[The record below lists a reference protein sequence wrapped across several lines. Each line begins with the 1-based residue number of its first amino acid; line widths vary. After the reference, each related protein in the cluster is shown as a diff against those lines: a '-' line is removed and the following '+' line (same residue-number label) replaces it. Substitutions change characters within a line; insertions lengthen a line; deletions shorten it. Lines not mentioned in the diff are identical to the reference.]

1 MIGYKK
7 ISYMAISVTLAAF
20 ASQAFA
26 SGPFEFTRVLETGQL
41 SPEGRMVTRV
51 HGYGRNGDVT
61 AYAVTL
67 ANPDHY
73 YGQNEAIIK
82 QSSSNGPWKA
92 VVDLY
97 EGPGGDYNSPRFS
110 DFGHLDVAKNTT
122 TFGRTWHWDE
132 FLSEYAVAQHDNNG
146 AWVGS
151 WGSNYSHGAG
161 YGTESRGYIG
171 ESVLLESYSSSQSGG
186 SSSIRLF
193 QNGSYQDL
201 FGGGYLDQDGVT
213 TGEDYSSSRADSRN
227 GDFLVRHDSFDTGS
241 LRYLRWK
248 DGQTTTFHEGSYLSP
263 NGSQLSPYLTSYSQG
278 YAVGYG
284 SHSQVGY
291 IGLFGEDEFVLLG
304 EYGKPIPGTD
314 LYLRWLPAGYN
325 ISSLGQ
331 TVVTSLAYKDD
342 AGQQSEAVFLFR
354 NGLAERVIGKGDML
368 FGSKVTGAQIFE
380 SSLTEKGLWFTYYLE
395 DGRSGI
401 ASVQG
406 VPEPGTLAALALG
419 ALLLKRR
426 SRN

>member
-1 MIGYKK
+1 MIGYKNF
-7 ISYMAISVTLAAF
+7 SRLASSGTLALS
-20 ASQAFA
+20 ASPVLAA
-26 SGPFEFTRVLETGQL
+26 GPFEFTKVLETGQL

-51 HGYGRNGDVT
+51 HGFGRNGDVT

-73 YGQNEAIIK
+73 YGQNEAIVK

-97 EGPGGDYNSPRFS
+97 TGPGGDYNSPYLS
-110 DFGHLDVAKNTT
+110 DFGHLDVSKNTT
-122 TFGRTWHWDE
+122 TFGRRWHWDE
-132 FLSEYAVAQHDNNG
+132 FLSEYALAQHDNNG
-146 AWVGS
+146 ALVKS

-171 ESVLLESYSSSQSGG
+171 ESVLLESYSSG
-186 SSSIRLF
+186 SSGASLSIELF
-193 QNGSYQDL
+193 QNGSVQSL
-201 FGGGYLDQDGVT
+201 FSGGYSEQNGVYS
-213 TGEDYSSSRADSRN
+213 GHSYSSSRADSRN
-227 GDFLVRHDSFDTGS
+227 GEFLVRHYSFDTDS
-241 LRYLRWK
+241 LQYLRWK
-248 DGQTTTFHEGSYLSP
+248 DGQTSIFHEGSYTLP

-284 SHSQVGY
+284 SQSQLGY
-291 IGLFGEDEFVLLG
+291 IGLFGEDEFMLLG
-304 EYGKPIPGTD
+304 ESGKIIPGTD
-314 LYLRWLPAGYN
+314 LYLTYTPAPYN

-331 TVVTSLAYKDD
+331 TVVTTLGYTND
-342 AGQQSEAVFLFR
+342 ASQKSEAVFLFR

-368 FGSKVTGAQIFE
+368 FGSKVTGAQVFE
-380 SSLTEKGLWFTYYLE
+380 SSLTEQGLWFTYYLE

-406 VPEPGTLAALALG
+406 VPEPGTLAALGLG
-419 ALLLKRR
+419 ALLLRRRKR
-426 SRN
+426 